1 MEKKPASEGPC
12 TPFNPRNDK
21 RLIAHESQEDFS
33 KKQLL
38 ADFDHAFISLTSW
51 VETVKLPVFKPRK
64 QYLKSLYLFQSY
76 LQQDKKKKIEAA
88 IATVN
93 AEYLDKEK
101 FYEMQ
106 IKKLEAIM
114 LLEDQFDLEVRQKDR
129 KV

>member
-1 MEKKPASEGPC
+1 
-12 TPFNPRNDK
+12 
-21 RLIAHESQEDFS
+21 
-33 KKQLL
+33 
-38 ADFDHAFISLTSW
+38 
-51 VETVKLPVFKPRK
+51 
-64 QYLKSLYLFQSY
+64 